1 MKTTVPNLRR
11 TIRRVITETS
21 ISSSEWDEFIERAN
35 VGGEI
40 QFEWCK
46 NFLNPDGNFP
56 IEDID
61 IEMMMEETHSDYYY
75 GNDET
80 SRPEMY
86 RRLEKLYNEIIEGA
100 LSGNP
105 VQY

>member
-1 MKTTVPNLRR
+1 MKTTVTNLRR

-21 ISSSEWDEFIERAN
+21 IAPEEWDEFIERAN
-35 VGGEI
+35 IGGEI
-40 QFEWCK
+40 HFEWCK
-46 NFLNPDGNFP
+46 NFLNPDGNLP

-61 IEMMMEETHSDYYY
+61 IDMMMEETHTDYYY
-75 GNDET
+75 GNTET
-80 SRPEMY
+80 ARPEMY
-86 RRLEKLYNEIIEGA
+86 RRLENLYNEIIEGA